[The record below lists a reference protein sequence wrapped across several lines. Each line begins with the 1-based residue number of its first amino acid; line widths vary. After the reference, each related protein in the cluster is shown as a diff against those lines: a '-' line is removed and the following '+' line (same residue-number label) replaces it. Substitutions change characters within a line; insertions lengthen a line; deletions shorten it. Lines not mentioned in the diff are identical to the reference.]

1 MRLTILE
8 GDVPEKHRKR
18 IAKQDALMPKPMR
31 DVMSPPRKRSTKKV
45 KGKTKFH
52 GAFSD
57 SKDAEAKH
65 KTIPGSFI
73 KPIKI
78 RGKSRYA
85 VIEKIS

>member
-1 MRLTILE
+1 MRLSLLE
-8 GDVPEKHRKR
+8 WDEPETPVRTR
-18 IAKQDALMPKPMR
+18 SAPKP
-31 DVMSPPRKRSTKKV
+31 RKPKPAKA
-45 KGKTKFH
+45 KAGKTKFH

-73 KPIKI
+73 KPVKI

-85 VIEKIS
+85 VIEKVS

>member
-1 MRLTILE
+1 MRLTLLE
-8 GDVPEKHRKR
+8 GGIPEKR
-18 IAKQDALMPKPMR
+18 MPKGIKVPGFFK
-31 DVMSPPRKRSTKKV
+31 PTHKKKRALSKKV
-45 KGKTKFH
+45 SGQGGKTKFH

-73 KPIKI
+73 KPVKI

-85 VIEKIS
+85 VIERLS